1 MQTGEAKVWLDSNF
15 AAIKPWMIE
24 HSEQS
29 MVHAIVLL
37 IEDNIDIEMTPKK
50 IPSLKQFVYHQKE
63 KSLAVT
69 FDEALIRVREYAN
82 KYNDGGIPKHM
93 ECIRQVGVGKILQSL
108 EKTVS
113 SCKPLETTKVKTN
126 EASSGMFRSEV
137 AQCGLVN
144 VNGNNSLNTNI
155 VNESNFNKNG
165 LIENT
170 AANN

>member
-1 MQTGEAKVWLDSNF
+1 
-15 AAIKPWMIE
+15 
-24 HSEQS
+24 

-37 IEDNIDIEMTPKK
+37 IEDNMDIEMTPKE
-50 IPSLKQFVYHQKE
+50 IPSLKQFIYHQKE
-63 KSLAVT
+63 TSLAVT

-82 KYNDGGIPKHM
+82 KYNDGEIPKHM

-113 SCKPLETTKVKTN
+113 SSKPLETTKGKTN
-126 EASSGMFRSEV
+126 ESSSGMLRSDV
-137 AQCGLVN
+137 AQYGLVN
-144 VNGNNSLNTNI
+144 GNEKNSLNTNI
-155 VNESNFNKNG
+155 VNERNFNKNG